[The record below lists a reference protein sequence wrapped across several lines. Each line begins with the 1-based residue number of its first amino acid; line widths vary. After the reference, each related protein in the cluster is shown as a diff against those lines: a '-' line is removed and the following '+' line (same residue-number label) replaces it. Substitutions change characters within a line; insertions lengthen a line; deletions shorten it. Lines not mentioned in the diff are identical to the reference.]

1 MISYDNTIFY
11 MILFILGLFLLNLL
25 CGILYFFLFAHDHNP
40 FYRFRVDVDSWDESI
55 IISTKDEKYYCITL
69 ICFWLVFIIFYNIP
83 KGFLKLLY
91 FTIDY
96 INWGI
101 NKIKNI

>member
-1 MISYDNTIFY
+1 MIF
-11 MILFILGLFLLNLL
+11 FILLGLAAYLL

-69 ICFWLVFIIFYNIP
+69 ICFWSVFIIFYNIP

-101 NKIKNI
+101 NKIKSI